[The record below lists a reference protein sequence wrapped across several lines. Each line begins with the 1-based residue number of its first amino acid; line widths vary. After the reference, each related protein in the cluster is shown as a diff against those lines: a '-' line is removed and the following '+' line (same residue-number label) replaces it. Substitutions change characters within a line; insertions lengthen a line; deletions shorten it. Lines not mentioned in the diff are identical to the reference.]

1 VCGALTFELP
11 VSATLSNVTALAF
24 GNVPLRVLPVVGV
37 LDHGFDRPEQLGLH
51 GILLVAV

>member
-1 VCGALTFELP
+1 MCGALTFELP